1 MGNTLK
7 YCPRVHTFMSV
18 MQFFLTLMPW
28 YMCPS
33 TWAFRSSVTRLMGF
47 RPAFSA
53 SVYGTTCREEEKE
66 KEEGDE

>member
-1 MGNTLK
+1 
-7 YCPRVHTFMSV
+7 
-18 MQFFLTLMPW
+18 
-28 YMCPS
+28 
-33 TWAFRSSVTRLMGF
+33 MGF